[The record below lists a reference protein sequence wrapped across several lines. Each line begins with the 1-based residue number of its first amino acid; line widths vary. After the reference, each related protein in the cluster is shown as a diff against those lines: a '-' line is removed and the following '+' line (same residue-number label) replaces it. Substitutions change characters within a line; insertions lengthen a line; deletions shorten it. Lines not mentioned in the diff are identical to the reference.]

1 MSSSRTRMGSR
12 INSLETSVEFL
23 EKVAID
29 HSSELS
35 EIKKSVASI
44 DDIKQLLSQWMRK
57 QGVNENGAKNQTT
70 GNRTPSP
77 AGSDTED
84 NHDKSP
90 FQKHHSEMPSSDSK
104 GQRHRRGW
112 VGKAEKYFEVVLVLY
127 FSFIKCIL
135 FLLTK
140 I

>member
-1 MSSSRTRMGSR
+1 MSSTRTGMGSR

-29 HSSELS
+29 HSSQLS
-35 EIKKSVASI
+35 EIKKSVAAI
-44 DDIKQLLSQWMRK
+44 DDIKQLLSQWMHK
-57 QGVNENGAKNQTT
+57 QGANNQTT
-70 GNRTPSP
+70 RDRTPSP
-77 AGSDTED
+77 AGSYTED
-84 NHDKSP
+84 NNDESP
-90 FQKHHSEMPSSDSK
+90 FQKPDSDMPSSDSK

-127 FSFIKCIL
+127 LSFMKCIL

-140 I
+140 M